1 MGNFRTIILDFKNT
15 GITNAIKPGSRT
27 DQAQS
32 PEEKVRSGRE
42 KLCAAAG

>member
-15 GITNAIKPGSRT
+15 GLTNAIKLGTRT

-32 PEEKVRSGRE
+32 TEAKVRSVRE
-42 KLCAAAG
+42 KL